1 MAANIITTQDLKI
14 FLFDTI
20 LPIELSNIILNYAET
35 TFFIESHHYQK
46 FCIKKR
52 IFDLMDWK
60 NIKSIDI
67 YGVMV
72 LVNPKKKFNTSII
85 ETITG
90 NVVLIGDASN
100 MFSYAK
106 YFRGDITNWDVSQ
119 VTDMNGMFY
128 STLNFNQNSINK
140 WDTSNVTD
148 MKWMF
153 SYSNFDQ
160 NLNSWDTSKVVDM
173 SYMFYK
179 AINFDQ
185 DISGWDTSQVTDM
198 SSMFAYTI
206 FDQDIS
212 GWDTSRVTD
221 MDKIFYEAKKF
232 KGGVFL
238 DENDKWNIT
247 YPL

>member
-1 MAANIITTQDLKI
+1 MAASIITTQDLKI

-35 TFFIESHHYQK
+35 TFFIESHCQK
-46 FCIKKR
+46 FYIKKR

-60 NIKSIDI
+60 TIKSIHI

-72 LVNPKKKFNTSII
+72 LVNPKKKFNRSII

-90 NVVLIGDASN
+90 NVVLIGDVSN
-100 MFSYAK
+100 MFSSAK
-106 YFRGDITNWDVSQ
+106 YFRGDVSNWDVSQ

-128 STLNFNQNSINK
+128 NTVNFNQNSINK

-160 NLNSWDTSKVVDM
+160 NLNSWNTSKVVDM

-179 AINFDQ
+179 ASNFNQ

-198 SSMFAYTI
+198 SSMFANTV

-212 GWDTSRVTD
+212 GWDISQVTN
-221 MDKIFYEAKKF
+221 MDKIFSFIENF

-238 DENDKWNIT
+238 DENGKCKII